1 LNRVHQASG
10 INLARTPLILKEA
23 LRWRKVRTKFQ
34 PIFWRFSRSIDAK
47 GKGMAGFVLPL
58 CPTREIAEEP
68 MEPREKPDSYGEW
81 AIDRV
86 QQEAEEDGSVL
97 PAEVITTARAVW
109 PRVVAAVASELK
121 REGSGRDAEALAA
134 EIWEG
139 VLRSVAK
146 ALQRKSTSSLGVRDF
161 ESYLLAA
168 FHHRFH
174 RFQRAERGRLDRF
187 QLASASL
194 DSGLVEGALDT
205 ECVVGLERAITLREI
220 TDRMDP
226 WTRKAWQ
233 ARQYGYSWKDIAA
246 WSGLSEQ
253 AAKKKFEYGLGK
265 TKQRFVG
272 LLKAEKPN
280 EPA

>member
-1 LNRVHQASG
+1 
-10 INLARTPLILKEA
+10 
-23 LRWRKVRTKFQ
+23 
-34 PIFWRFSRSIDAK
+34 
-47 GKGMAGFVLPL
+47 MAGFVLPL
-58 CPTREIAEEP
+58 CPAREIAEEP

-81 AIDRV
+81 AIGRV
-86 QQEAEEDGSVL
+86 QQEAEEDGSVF

-109 PRVVAAVASELK
+109 PRVVAAVATELK
-121 REGSGRDAEALAA
+121 REGSGRDSEALAA

-146 ALQRKSTSSLGVRDF
+146 ALQRKSTSSSGVRDF

-174 RFQRAERGRLDRF
+174 RFQKAERGRRDRF

-194 DSGLVEGALDT
+194 DLGLVEGVRDT
-205 ECVVGLERAITLREI
+205 GWVFELERAITLRQI

-226 WTRKAWQ
+226 WTKKAWE
-233 ARQYGYSWKDIAA
+233 ARQYGYSWKEIAA

-253 AAKKKFEYGLGK
+253 AAKKKFEYGLEK
-265 TKQRFVG
+265 TRQRLLR
-272 LLKAEKPN
+272 LLKTGRVK

>member
-1 LNRVHQASG
+1 
-10 INLARTPLILKEA
+10 
-23 LRWRKVRTKFQ
+23 
-34 PIFWRFSRSIDAK
+34 
-47 GKGMAGFVLPL
+47 MAGFVLPL
-58 CPTREIAEEP
+58 CPAREIAEEP

-81 AIDRV
+81 AIGRV
-86 QQEAEEDGSVL
+86 QQEAEEDGSVF

-109 PRVVAAVASELK
+109 PRVVAAVATELK
-121 REGSGRDAEALAA
+121 REGSGRDSEALAA

-146 ALQRKSTSSLGVRDF
+146 ALQRKSTSSSGVRDF
-161 ESYLLAA
+161 EPYLLAA

-174 RFQRAERGRLDRF
+174 RFQKAERGRRDRF

-194 DSGLVEGALDT
+194 DLGLVEGVRDT
-205 ECVVGLERAITLREI
+205 GWVFELERAITLRQI

-226 WTRKAWQ
+226 WTKKAWE
-233 ARQYGYSWKDIAA
+233 ARQYGYSWKEIAA

-253 AAKKKFEYGLGK
+253 AAKKKFEYGLEK
-265 TKQRFVG
+265 TRQRLLR
-272 LLKAEKPN
+272 LLKTGRVK

>member
-1 LNRVHQASG
+1 
-10 INLARTPLILKEA
+10 
-23 LRWRKVRTKFQ
+23 
-34 PIFWRFSRSIDAK
+34 
-47 GKGMAGFVLPL
+47 MAGFVFSP
-58 CPTREIAEEP
+58 CPACEIAEEP

-81 AIDRV
+81 AILRV
-86 QQEAEEDGSVL
+86 QQEAEEGGSVL
-97 PAEVITTARAVW
+97 PTEVITTARTVW
-109 PRVVAAVASELK
+109 PRVVAVVAGELK
-121 REGSGRDAEALAA
+121 QKGSGQEAEALAA

-146 ALQRKSTSSLGVRDF
+146 ALERKSDSSPTIRDF
-161 ESYLLAA
+161 EHYLLAA

-205 ECVVGLERAITLREI
+205 EWVFGLERAITLRQI

-246 WSGLSEQ
+246 WSGLNEQ

-265 TKQRFVG
+265 TKQRFVR